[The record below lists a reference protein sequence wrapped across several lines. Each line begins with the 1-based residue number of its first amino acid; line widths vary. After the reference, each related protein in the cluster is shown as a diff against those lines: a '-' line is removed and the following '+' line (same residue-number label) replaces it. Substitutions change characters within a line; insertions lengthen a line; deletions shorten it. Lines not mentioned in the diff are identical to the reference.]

1 MLVGDESRGEAQATA
16 QAATGS
22 VRAAWCLPKSGLG
35 TKLTRQIEQ
44 ASRMEERMNR
54 RIGFLLVI
62 LTVAGV
68 LTVRGALSQPPP
80 QATRKVIKLQGGP
93 IEAPFSDAILA
104 GNTLYLAGRIGLD
117 PKTGKPPEKI
127 EDEIKLLLDGEKDVL
142 ARAGMTMDDL
152 VYVQISC
159 TDLSLFE
166 KFNPI
171 YKTYFTTKEYPAREF
186 IGAGSLLR
194 GGHFELQAIA
204 VKRGN

>member
-68 LTVRGALSQPPP
+68 LSDGGGSSYRARGAFATSASGNEKGD
-80 QATRKVIKLQGGP
+80 QATGWTDRG
-93 IEAPFSDAILA
+93 AI
-104 GNTLYLAGRIGLD
+104 
-117 PKTGKPPEKI
+117 
-127 EDEIKLLLDGEKDVL
+127 
-142 ARAGMTMDDL
+142 
-152 VYVQISC
+152 
-159 TDLSLFE
+159 
-166 KFNPI
+166 
-171 YKTYFTTKEYPAREF
+171 
-186 IGAGSLLR
+186 
-194 GGHFELQAIA
+194 
-204 VKRGN
+204 